1 MVSMVLSNWSSFF
14 PVDRGDRAGSMAG
27 DERPDRDERE
37 LRPLPLPRLL
47 GIWLLSFKS
56 SQLTTDE
63 AAEKETRGEEFEL
76 MISLLLL
83 LLPELPL
90 LLLLLL
96 TKSSSAMTRCG
107 FGFIALK
114 CTDG

>member
-1 MVSMVLSNWSSFF
+1 
-14 PVDRGDRAGSMAG
+14 MAG

-76 MISLLLL
+76 MIT
-83 LLPELPL
+83 